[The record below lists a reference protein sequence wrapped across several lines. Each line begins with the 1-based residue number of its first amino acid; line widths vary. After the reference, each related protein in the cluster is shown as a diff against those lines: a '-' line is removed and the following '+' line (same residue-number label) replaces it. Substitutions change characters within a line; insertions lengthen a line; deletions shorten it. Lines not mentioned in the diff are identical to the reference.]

1 MKIAKRYDGI
11 EISLIRQINALAK
24 ADTINLGIGQL
35 PDPLCA
41 SIKSA
46 GISAFESG
54 NARYTS
60 NIGDENL
67 RKAVVKEF
75 NEENT
80 LNYNENSVVITNGTQ
95 GAIWNV
101 FSTYINAGDK
111 VMLPNICF
119 SAYETVVKI
128 HGGKVIYYKLDN
140 NFQIDLADFEK
151 QLKDNPDTK
160 FALINSPSNP
170 CGSVFSEEKIRKVAE
185 IANKYEC
192 FIISDEVYNKLYFGE
207 IAPLS
212 PAKFVKNCIVVNGI
226 SKRCAATGLR
236 VGWAIAKEEIIKPMV
251 VANQYTCTCANNVSQ
266 LSAIQ
271 AFSSETDSFCENVRK
286 KLEINANIL
295 YEGLSQIPDISVV
308 KPQGAFYCMPN
319 ISKFGTSK
327 EVSLALMEKCN
338 VLTIPGIAFG
348 ADGDR
353 YIRVSFAVEKEL
365 LEKAIQKMRAFFDN

>member
-11 EISLIRQINALAK
+11 EISLIRQINSLAK

-35 PDPLCA
+35 PDPLA
-41 SIKSA
+41 ESIKNA
-46 GISAFESG
+46 GISAFQSG

-67 RKAVVKEF
+67 RKSVVKEF
-75 NEENT
+75 NEENA
-80 LNYNENSVVITNGTQ
+80 LNYNENNVVITNGTQ
-95 GAIWNV
+95 GAIWNI
-101 FSTYINAGDK
+101 FSAYINDGDK
-111 VMLPNICF
+111 VLLPNICF

-128 HGGKVIYYKLDN
+128 HGGKVLYYKLDD
-140 NFQIDLADFEK
+140 NFQIDTADFEK
-151 QLKDNPDTK
+151 QLQDNPDMK

-170 CGSVFSEEKIRKVAE
+170 CGSVFGEEKIRKICE
-185 IANKYEC
+185 IANKHEC

-207 IAPLS
+207 KPPLS
-212 PAKFVKNCIVVNGI
+212 PAKFAKNCIVVNGI

-236 VGWAIAKEEIIKPMV
+236 VGWAIAKEEILSPMV
-251 VANQYTCTCANNVSQ
+251 VANQYTSTCANNVSQ
-266 LSAIQ
+266 VAAIQ
-271 AFSSETDSFCENVRK
+271 AFSSETDNFCEDVRK

-295 YEGLSQIPDISVV
+295 YEGLSQIPEISVV

-327 EVSLALMEKCN
+327 EVTLALMEKCN

-348 ADGDR
+348 TAGDK
-353 YIRVSFAVEKEL
+353 YIRISFAVERDL
-365 LEKAIQKMRAFFDN
+365 LEKAVEKMRAFFNN